1 MATREDQLKAIPL
14 FSGLTHADLQ
24 FLAGQMD
31 EVSIPADTVLITEGV
46 GNHAFFVIL
55 EGVVD
60 VSVGGKYR
68 RTLGPQDFFGEI
80 SIQYDGARCSDG
92 NCSEPNAGSGI
103 RRKSCSVQRGEGSR
117 NRNAPAQSR
126 DGSTAARRPKTQ
138 GVAGLRS
145 GGSEPPTFTGSASRT
160 ALAANMSESV
170 PRKASQRS
178 RCMARGARARRPGRG
193 AEEAGGRRLG

>member
-80 SIQYDGARCSDG
+80 SMMELDA
-92 NCSEPNAGSGI
+92 A
-103 RRKSCSVQRGEGSR
+103 
-117 NRNAPAQSR
+117 
-126 DGSTAARRPKTQ
+126 TAT
-138 GVAGLRS
+138 V
-145 GGSEPPTFTGSASRT
+145 ASRT
-160 ALAANMSESV
+160 PVRAFVVSHAQFSAVKAHETVMLQLKAAMGQWRHAD
-170 PRKASQRS
+170 RKLK
-178 RCMARGARARRPGRG
+178 
-193 AEEAGGRRLG
+193 E